1 MASDTPSERSSSG
14 TPLSGSAVENDNL
27 ALPFRVEGQNVNG
40 RVVRLNGVV
49 GEILA
54 AHDYPEAVNIMLG
67 EALVLAAMLGT
78 MLKFDGRFILQ
89 LHGGGPINTLMADYT
104 SGGGLRGFAQ
114 FDTDQ
119 LHEALRAGKTG
130 IELLG
135 DKGHMAF
142 TVDQGADMERYQGIV
157 PLEGATLA
165 EAALGYFQ
173 RSEQIG
179 TCLKLVAAPLLLSGG
194 QCDWRA
200 GGIVLQQVANEG
212 GNEGGN
218 AGGNEGGGEEAAQQ
232 TVKQAEIPPEFSAPT
247 DPANDDDWHR
257 LSVLLQTAQ
266 PDELLDPDLSPQNLA
281 FRLFHED
288 GVRVFEARPLHF
300 ECPCSGDRVR
310 NMLTG
315 LPAED
320 QREMQRE
327 EKIEVRCEFCNALY
341 QFSPAEI
348 FGDTASDIDGE

>member
-1 MASDTPSERSSSG
+1 MASDTPSEPSSSG
-14 TPLSGSAVENDNL
+14 PLLSGSAVENDNL
-27 ALPFRVEGQNVNG
+27 ALPFRVEGQNANG

-67 EALVLAAMLGT
+67 EALVLVAMLGT

-89 LHGGGPINTLMADYT
+89 LHGGGPISTLMADYT

-114 FDTDQ
+114 FDTAQ
-119 LHEALRAGKTG
+119 LHEALRAGQTG
-130 IELLG
+130 IGLLG

-157 PLEGATLA
+157 PLEGDTLA
-165 EAALGYFQ
+165 EAALGYFH

-194 QCDWRA
+194 QCEWRA
-200 GGIVLQQVANEG
+200 GGILLQQVAHEG
-212 GNEGGN
+212 GT
-218 AGGNEGGGEEAAQQ
+218 EEAD
-232 TVKQAEIPPEFSAPT
+232 IPPEFTHDIDANT
-247 DPANDDDWHR
+247 DAAEDDDWHR
-257 LSVLLQTAQ
+257 LSILLGTAQ
-266 PDELLDPDLSPQNLA
+266 PDELLDPDLSPQDLA

-315 LPAED
+315 LPEED

-327 EKIEVRCEFCNALY
+327 EKIEVRCEFCSAVY
-341 QFSPAEI
+341 QFSPVEI
-348 FGDTASDIDGE
+348 FGDTASDIKGDMNGDR

>member
-1 MASDTPSERSSSG
+1 MSSDAPSRA
-14 TPLSGSAVENDNL
+14 LAVDNDNL
-27 ALPFRVEGQNVNG
+27 ALPFRVEGQNANG

-49 GEILA
+49 GEILS
-54 AHDYPEAVNIMLG
+54 AHDYPEAVNILLG
-67 EALVLAAMLGT
+67 EALVLVAMLGT

-114 FDTDQ
+114 FDSAG
-119 LHEALRAGKTG
+119 LHENLRAGKTG
-130 IELLG
+130 IALLG

-157 PLEGATLA
+157 PLEGETLA
-165 EAALGYFQ
+165 QAALGYFE

-194 QCDWRA
+194 ECDWRA
-200 GGIVLQQVANEG
+200 GGIVLQQLAAEG
-212 GNEGGN
+212 GL
-218 AGGNEGGGEEAAQQ
+218 ADAAAFS
-232 TVKQAEIPPEFSAPT
+232 TPPEAKSAA
-247 DPANDDDWHR
+247 DDDDWNR
-257 LSVLLQTAQ
+257 LSILLHSAQ
-266 PDELLDPDLSPQNLA
+266 PDELLDPELAPQDLA

-288 GVRVFEARPLHF
+288 GVRVFDKRPLHF

-315 LPAED
+315 LPVED
-320 QREMQRE
+320 RQELQRE

-341 QFSPAEI
+341 QFSPEEI
-348 FGDTASDIDGE
+348 FGKTDGHR